1 MKKEYKYRMLIT
13 LTLLF
18 ILFVG
23 TFQRLSHINDENS
36 VEAMSRLDESSL
48 VESDQIT
55 SKAAL
60 SDNILQ
66 VVNEPIRIGESYYS
80 IPDDYV
86 AMLQSYIKDK
96 SDNFTE
102 KELYAFM
109 DKLEEG
115 KSFLQQLNS
124 GSVDE
129 FSQEDKTILYFI
141 AKSGLESI
149 HLNLS
154 YDPITGG
161 IKVDDGD
168 GVTIYNTYAVK
179 ENFNWDY
186 GFLVKVML
194 LFVTGYLLYFIR
206 ILLIRRKE
214 VFNTNTRV
222 YE

>member
-1 MKKEYKYRMLIT
+1 MKKEYKYRMLIM

-23 TFQRLSHINDENS
+23 TFQRLSHISDENS

-55 SKAAL
+55 SKATL
-60 SDNILQ
+60 SDNLLQ
-66 VVNEPIRIGESYYS
+66 VVKEPIRIGEGYYS

-96 SDNFTE
+96 SVNLTE

-109 DKLEEG
+109 DKFEEG

-124 GSVDE
+124 SSVDE
-129 FSQEDKTILYFI
+129 FSEEDKTVLYFI

-161 IKVDDGD
+161 IKVDDGN
-168 GVTIYNTYAVK
+168 GATIYNTYSVK
-179 ENFNWDY
+179 ENFDWDF
-186 GFLVKVML
+186 GFLVKVIL
-194 LFVTGYLLYFIR
+194 LFVTGYVLYFIR
-206 ILLIRRKE
+206 IVLIRRKE